1 MIIRNEWWA
10 GEISAKMFMVDD
22 RKITPCRIHKGGSIG
37 MHRYPTGD
45 DINFIISGKGRAVCD
60 GKAEQLIA

>member
-1 MIIRNEWWA
+1 
-10 GEISAKMFMVDD
+10 MFMVDD
-22 RKITPCRIHKGGSIG
+22 RKITLCRIHKGGSIG
-37 MHRYPTGD
+37 MHRHPTGD